1 VRVVRPAPRGQ
12 DLLVR
17 PALRRER
24 RKDTP
29 MKKHGRQVS
38 ALRRALQAVALVSL
52 ARRIGLRR
60 GRRLAVLAVE
70 GYLGEQRR
78 RNGRR

>member
-1 VRVVRPAPRGQ
+1 
-12 DLLVR
+12 
-17 PALRRER
+17 
-24 RKDTP
+24 
-29 MKKHGRQVS
+29 MKTNGRQVS

-70 GYLGEQRR
+70 GYLGERR